1 MRLLLMLFAVLCIA
15 WTITPSASSAQRIS
29 SLGSDWTFNVQA
41 PPSES
46 QESSLLGPSRA
57 NVGDHRFERML
68 IGALLLG
75 GFGAWVG
82 SESCHNQPEPV
93 ATNGGSECAGA
104 TLTVGFVG
112 AVIGGGIGYLLG
124 RATPKY
130 RPMPGQP

>member
-15 WTITPSASSAQRIS
+15 WTITPSALSAQRIS
-29 SLGSDWTFNVQA
+29 SLGSDWTVNVQA

-93 ATNGGSECAGA
+93 ATNGGRSAAALLLPSASWAPSSEGA
-104 TLTVGFVG
+104 SATCSG
-112 AVIGGGIGYLLG
+112 A
-124 RATPKY
+124 RA
-130 RPMPGQP
+130 